1 MFNTTPRLL
10 NLIAFLCIG
19 AVGIALIS
27 QYAFHLQPC
36 AWCVLQRL
44 IYLLIAVFC
53 WLGLLLNRQTVL
65 RKTCALIAVLLSA
78 GGVAAAWYQ
87 YDVAAQLFSC
97 KLTFADRFMV
107 GTGLDAHVPWLFGIL
122 ASCADAKARI
132 LGLEYSLWSMTLF
145 TILGVL
151 GLVVLLRRR

>member
-1 MFNTTPRLL
+1 MSNTTSRLL
-10 NLIAFLCIG
+10 NLIALLCIG

-27 QYAFHLQPC
+27 QYVFGLQPC

-53 WLGLLLNRQTVL
+53 WLGLLLNRQAAV
-65 RKTCALIAVLLSA
+65 RKTCALIAVLLSL
-78 GGVAAAWYQ
+78 GGAAAAWYQ

-107 GTGLDAHVPWLFGIL
+107 GAGLDAHVPWLFGIL
-122 ASCADAKARI
+122 ASCADAKARV
-132 LGLEYSLWSMTLF
+132 LGLEYSLWSLALF
-145 TILGVL
+145 FILGVL
-151 GLVVLLRRR
+151 SVAVLLRRR

>member
-1 MFNTTPRLL
+1 MSNTTSRLL
-10 NLIAFLCIG
+10 NLIALLSIG

-27 QYAFHLQPC
+27 QYVFGLQPC

-44 IYLLIAVFC
+44 IYLLIAAFC
-53 WLGLLLNRQTVL
+53 WLGLLLNRLPAL
-65 RKTCALIAVLLSA
+65 RKTCALLAALLSV
-78 GGVAAAWYQ
+78 GGAAAAWYQ

-107 GTGLDAHVPWLFGIL
+107 GAGLDAHVPWLFGIL

-132 LGLEYSLWSMTLF
+132 LGVEYALWSLALF
-145 TILGVL
+145 AFLGVL
-151 GLVVLLRRR
+151 SLVALLRRR